1 MSSTSGRLFRVTT
14 FGESHGVG
22 VGCIVDGCPPRL
34 ELDVAA
40 VQADLDRRR
49 PGQSR
54 LVTQRQE
61 ADRVEILSG
70 VAMAEDGDGAAVT
83 LGTPIAMLVRNA
95 DQRPGAYGHLSDVYR
110 PSHADYTYDAKYG
123 VQAASGGGRA
133 SARETVGRVAAAA
146 LARQLLAQAADIEV
160 LGWVS
165 SVGDI
170 EAVVDPESVTLA
182 SVEAGPTRCP
192 DPDAARRI
200 ETAIDQ
206 ARRAGDSLGG
216 VVTCVARRVPAGL
229 GDPVFD
235 KLDATLATACMSL
248 PAAKGFEVGSG
259 FGGTAMTGSSHNDP
273 FVPGAHGRPDVT
285 ANRSGGIQGGISNGA
300 PVICRVAF
308 KPTATIGSEQDTVN
322 RGNEAVK
329 LAAKGRHDPC
339 VLPRAVPLVEA
350 AMLLCLADA
359 WLAQRAVDVL

>member
-70 VAMAEDGDGAAVT
+70 VAMEEEGDAVT

-95 DQRPGAYGHLSDVYR
+95 DQRPGAYGHMSDVYR

-133 SARETVGRVAAAA
+133 SARETVGRVAG
-146 LARQLLAQAADIEV
+146 IEV
-160 LGWVS
+160 LAWVRQ
-165 SVGDI
+165 VHDL
-170 EAVVDPESVTLA
+170 EAVVDRATVSSA
-182 SVEAGPTRCP
+182 DVEAGPTRCP
-192 DPDAARRI
+192 DPEAAARIEAAINAARR
-200 ETAIDQ
+200 D
-206 ARRAGDSLGG
+206 GDSLGG
-216 VVTCVARRVPAGL
+216 AVTCVARGVPAGL

-259 FGGTAMTGSSHNDP
+259 FAGTTMTGRTHNDP
-273 FVPGAHGRPDVT
+273 FVPGADGRPDVA

-308 KPTATIGSEQDTVN
+308 KPTATIGSVQDTVN